1 MTARGC
7 RLLGSVLA
15 VCVLTACASQ
25 GRRDA
30 APPDLAVALRDA
42 DAHYAAGQPAA
53 AAALYLEL
61 VQQMPENAD
70 FWMKLGNA
78 YTRAERPNEAAR
90 AYEQVVA
97 RDPANAQ
104 GWYNL
109 GVVLTRQAHG
119 AFARASSRS
128 TADQPVGMEGRR
140 MWKAL
145 SDVLAPSDHPQG
157 MQEE

>member
-1 MTARGC
+1 MSYAG
-7 RLLGSVLA
+7 RLAWLMLLVAVLA
-15 VCVLTACASQ
+15 ACSSQARRGTAPA
-25 GRRDA
+25 
-30 APPDLAVALRDA
+30 DLAGALREA
-42 DAHYAAGQPAA
+42 DAQYAAGQPAA
-53 AAALYLEL
+53 AAALYLDV
-61 VQQMPENAD
+61 VQQVPDNAD
-70 FWMKLGNA
+70 LWMKLGNA
-78 YTRAERPNEAAR
+78 YTRAERPVEAAR

-97 RDPANAQ
+97 REPASAQ

-145 SDVLAPSDHPQG
+145 SEVLAPSDHPQG